1 MAKAKQT
8 GEVFEI
14 TDMSAP
20 ILTEMQKAALAGAS
34 QSAAAWVWS
43 QLIPETVRA
52 QAVSNTIVP
61 NSSSQFNM
69 NTKLGFTAHVAQ
81 TKNEVVSS

>member
-34 QSAAAWVWS
+34 QANFDFSSDTILEAA
-43 QLIPETVRA
+43 
-52 QAVSNTIVP
+52 
-61 NSSSQFNM
+61 
-69 NTKLGFTAHVAQ
+69 K
-81 TKNEVVSS
+81 